1 MRQRSPSK
9 GRGGGRRGTR
19 GTARAERAGGLA
31 AVAEDSHG
39 GTDRRDHQQ
48 HDRTGDHA
56 RAEADVLKP
65 GVNDRAQA

>member
-1 MRQRSPSK
+1 
-9 GRGGGRRGTR
+9 
-19 GTARAERAGGLA
+19 
-31 AVAEDSHG
+31 VAEDSDG

-48 HDRTGDHA
+48 HDHTGDHA